1 MFTTMTITTT
11 TTTKTTTAI
20 TKILFCGGAKFRN
33 TAEKVVHSKQRQI
46 NLSSK
51 TFSKEV
57 IGVLEKGFKF
67 TPTPN
72 PDNKT
77 LEKDI
82 NDFCRQLRLR
92 EIFKRAENF

>member
-1 MFTTMTITTT
+1 MEEQSSEIPLKKLCTVN
-11 TTTKTTTAI
+11 KDL
-20 TKILFCGGAKFRN
+20 KI
-33 TAEKVVHSKQRQI
+33 I

-57 IGVLEKGFKF
+57 IGVLEMGFKF

-82 NDFCRQLRLR
+82 NDFRRQLRLR
-92 EIFKRAENF
+92 EIFKRVENF